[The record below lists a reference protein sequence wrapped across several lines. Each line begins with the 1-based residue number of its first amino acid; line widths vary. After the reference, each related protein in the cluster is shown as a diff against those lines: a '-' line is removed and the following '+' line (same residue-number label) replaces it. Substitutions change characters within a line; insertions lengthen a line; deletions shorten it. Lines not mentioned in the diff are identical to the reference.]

1 MGVGGGSVRD
11 VDVWVTSTD
20 VTTLSGH
27 SSAIATGHFSV
38 RYVDAQTG
46 QRYSAFEFTGGT
58 FQLTPANA
66 TNKAPPRFGLV
77 LARADGTAFPSS
89 GPRSVP
95 LGRGPPRTNL
105 HPSIS

>member
-58 FQLTPANA
+58 VPPTAANA
-66 TNKAPPRFGLV
+66 TNKATPRFRLV
-77 LARADGTAFPSS
+77 LARADGTAVPSIR
-89 GPRSVP
+89 PPAVP
-95 LGRGPPRTNL
+95 PVLGPPSR
-105 HPSIS
+105 HPQPRI